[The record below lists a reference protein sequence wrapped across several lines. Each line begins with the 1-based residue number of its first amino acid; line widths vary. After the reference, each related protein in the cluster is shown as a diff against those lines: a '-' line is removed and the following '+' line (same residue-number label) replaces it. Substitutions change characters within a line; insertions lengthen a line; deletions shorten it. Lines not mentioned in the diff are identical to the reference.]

1 MVDND
6 ATPTNGENNKN
17 NEENITNMA
26 SLLEKEGLG
35 IDLPQ
40 AGEIRTGK
48 IASISPG
55 QIMVG
60 IGAKSEGII
69 SGREFELI
77 PAEEFAALEVGQDL
91 PVYVITPEDQNGN
104 LLLSY
109 VRALEESSWQ
119 QAEKLALSKETFNA
133 EIVGYNKGGLLVA
146 FGKIRGFVPASQVSF
161 ARTKDFEGTTLDERW
176 GELVGKEIEVG
187 VIEVDRERHRLILS
201 ERQAL
206 GETRDSI
213 RNMILDEI
221 EVGDVL
227 NGKITGLADFG
238 AFVNIDGADGL
249 VHISEISWEEI
260 RHPGDVLKIGQE
272 VKVRVISVDKEKQ
285 HIGLSIR
292 QLQEDPWNEKV
303 TGLKVGMLV
312 DATITNLTKFG
323 AFAKIGEEIEGLV
336 HISEISEEHISHPK
350 EILHEGDAVTLRII
364 KIEPESHR
372 IGLSLRRVDSAAYA
386 DLDMKILQQELE
398 ETDITVTAA
407 EQKPEEQPE
416 EIQEEEIQEAVAEDE
431 MPEDAVENE
440 AENSAE
446 DTSEENTEEEG

>member
-1 MVDND
+1 MSDND
-6 ATPTNGENNKN
+6 AIPTSGENNKN
-17 NEENITNMA
+17 TSEKITNMA

-40 AGEIRTGK
+40 AGEIRTGT

-69 SGREFELI
+69 SGHEFELI
-77 PAEEFAALEVGQDL
+77 PAEEFAAMEVGQEL

-119 QAEKLALSKETFNA
+119 HAEKLQKSKESYKA
-133 EIVGYNKGGLLVA
+133 DIVGYNKGGLLVA
-146 FGKIRGFVPASQVSF
+146 FGKIRGFVPASQVGFSRMKE
-161 ARTKDFEGTTLDERW
+161 ADGVTPEARW
-176 GELVGKEIEVG
+176 GEMVGEEIEISVL
-187 VIEVDRERHRLILS
+187 EVDRERHRLILS

-213 RNMILDEI
+213 REMVIDEI
-221 EVGDVL
+221 EIGDVL
-227 NGKITGLADFG
+227 SGKVTGLADFG

-249 VHISEISWEEI
+249 VHISEISWDEM
-260 RHPGDVLKIGQE
+260 RHPGDALKTGQD
-272 VKVRVISVDKEKQ
+272 VKVKVISIDKEKK

-292 QLQEDPWNEKV
+292 QLEDDPWQEK
-303 TGLKVGMLV
+303 TEGLKVGMLV

-323 AFAKIGEEIEGLV
+323 AFAKISEDLEGLV
-336 HISEISEEHISHPK
+336 HISEISNEHIGHPK
-350 EILHEGDAVTLRII
+350 EVLHEGDSVTLRII

-386 DLDMKILQQELE
+386 DLDMKILQKELE
-398 ETDITVTAA
+398 STDIKVVLNGNGNEIVEVEEASD
-407 EQKPEEQPE
+407 EPSSEPEENKKEEKNIKATSTETPE
-416 EIQEEEIQEAVAEDE
+416 E
-431 MPEDAVENE
+431 ENKK
-440 AENSAE
+440 
-446 DTSEENTEEEG
+446 EEG